1 MQNPFR
7 TASEIAALPYET
19 RKYLTRR
26 ACSFDDSPDDEV
38 PKSGC
43 AVKAVLTA
51 TLPPNIRATLESYL
65 RKPAREP
72 MPQSQFDALVRSCGV
87 RRDKFRHLVST
98 LHHARRSGTEY
109 VLADLAALKRN
120 TNWFA

>member
-19 RKYLTRR
+19 RSYLTRR
-26 ACSFDDSPDDEV
+26 ACSFDDNPNEEM
-38 PKSGC
+38 PKNGC

-65 RKPAREP
+65 YRPAREP
-72 MPQSQFDALVRSCGV
+72 MPQNQFDAILRSSGV
-87 RRDKFRHLVST
+87 RRDRFRHLAST
-98 LHHARRSGTEY
+98 LSHARRSGTEY